1 MPEWILVNNPPSHYA
16 LQIKIHDRYCTNRR
30 PFIFV
35 SAYWSIGTRRKST
48 SWLPLFS
55 WQAALLLF
63 CSRWEFEAAAN
74 CNCNLDEKKPH
85 KNICC
90 AGALRLM
97 GIVPA
102 QHAKETG
109 PNTLH
114 FTVNLESIFWGID
127 VLKGTSGLWHE
138 MNCVLGES
146 TSWAWCS
153 QNKIPKNLQR
163 LGIWHAAN
171 LTA

>member
-146 TSWAWCS
+146 TSWAWRS

>member
-1 MPEWILVNNPPSHYA
+1 MTDIAQIGVHLSSCLRIDLLARGASQHLDCPCLVGR
-16 LQIKIHDRYCTNRR
+16 LLCCC
-30 PFIFV
+30 
-35 SAYWSIGTRRKST
+35 SARAESLKPQQT
-48 SWLPLFS
+48 
-55 WQAALLLF
+55 
-63 CSRWEFEAAAN
+63 
-74 CNCNLDEKKPH
+74 NCNLDEKKTH

-146 TSWAWCS
+146 TSWAWRS